1 MKKKEKRKVGI
12 LSKIMLPVLI
22 LGIAGLVGSVST
34 LMSLRTNESSSD
46 VVAGNGIDAI
56 VALDELSIKFEQTQ
70 KLTMVYCTA
79 GSNADLKQYV
89 MEQLQT
95 YSEKVAN
102 YEKQL
107 KDMDGYLSD
116 EDMNTLDDTIE
127 MLDTAQQ
134 ETLAL
139 LAQADTDPQE
149 AIIAAVEKHTEW
161 SSTLAAN
168 IDKLIE
174 NNDDRIEKLTSD
186 RKAAYKRSF
195 IIANIMTAIIAV
207 AFILTVVVA
216 YKSIVLPLRKQKEQ
230 LFEVID
236 DINNGKG
243 DLTKRLTVSSKDE
256 IGESSAG
263 INRFIETLQGIMS
276 KIISNSHT
284 LDGVVGSVASSVASS
299 NDSAN
304 DISAIMEELSA
315 TMQEVSA
322 TTNNVSDSTGSA
334 EEMVKDM
341 AEQTDMLSGYAQQMK
356 IRAVELEK
364 GAKENMDNT
373 STVIKQITEEMQ
385 EALDNSKSV
394 EKVSQLT
401 DEILSISSQT
411 NLLALNASIE
421 AARAGEAGKGFA
433 VVADEI
439 RQLAD
444 SSRKTANNI
453 QSINEM
459 VILAVQGLVKSSEKI
474 ISYINDT
481 ILPDYGSFVK
491 SGQQYSDDAVHI
503 DESMTAYA
511 ENARNILERM
521 TEIAEAIEGISQA
534 VEESANGVTDAAM
547 NVDSLVQSIS
557 DVNGQMHENSSVAR
571 NLKDE
576 AENFVNV

>member
-236 DINNGKG
+236 DVNNGKG

>member
-1 MKKKEKRKVGI
+1 M
-12 LSKIMLPVLI
+12 M
-22 LGIAGLVGSVST
+22 
-34 LMSLRTNESSSD
+34 
-46 VVAGNGIDAI
+46 
-56 VALDELSIKFEQTQ
+56 
-70 KLTMVYCTA
+70 
-79 GSNADLKQYV
+79 
-89 MEQLQT
+89 
-95 YSEKVAN
+95 
-102 YEKQL
+102 
-107 KDMDGYLSD
+107 
-116 EDMNTLDDTIE
+116 
-127 MLDTAQQ
+127 
-134 ETLAL
+134 
-139 LAQADTDPQE
+139 
-149 AIIAAVEKHTEW
+149 
-161 SSTLAAN
+161 
-168 IDKLIE
+168 
-174 NNDDRIEKLTSD
+174 RI
-186 RKAAYKRSF
+186 
-195 IIANIMTAIIAV
+195 IIANIMTAVIAV

-230 LFEVID
+230 LLDVID

-276 KIISNSHT
+276 NIISNSHT

-373 STVIKQITEEMQ
+373 STVINQITEEMQ

-444 SSRKTANNI
+444 SSRETANNI

-557 DVNGQMHENSSVAR
+557 DVNGQMQENSSVAK
-571 NLKDE
+571 NLKEE

>member
-207 AFILTVVVA
+207 ALILTVVVA